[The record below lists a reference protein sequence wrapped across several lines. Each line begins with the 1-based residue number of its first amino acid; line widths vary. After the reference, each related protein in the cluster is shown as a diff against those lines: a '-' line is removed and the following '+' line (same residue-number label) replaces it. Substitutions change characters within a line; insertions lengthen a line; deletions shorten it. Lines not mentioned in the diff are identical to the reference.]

1 MPEPP
6 DLILSGVNS
15 GSNLADD
22 VTYSGTV
29 AGAMEGTMLDIR
41 SFALS
46 QAYNLAGDERIV
58 PYETCEALAPAL
70 LDKLIATDLPPGVL
84 LNINFP
90 NCPPE
95 EVAGTRVT
103 AQGRLVHGTWI
114 EERRDGRSL
123 PYYWLRFGREPAEL
137 AEGTD
142 IHAVRNG
149 FRLGHALATRS
160 DRSQGPAVPFG
171 GPCVNQQTRAD
182 REGFA
187 ALMERLHRRGPVT
200 RELIEALEATPR
212 RGFVPSQW
220 QDVAWSD
227 RMIPIPCG
235 EAMEGADLQLS
246 VISQLHIEP
255 GIACSRSARAL
266 VLPPRHLA
274 VCRRASSASS
284 ASARLPR
291 RLAAGWRRSASS
303 MWPSSMPTARV
314 ARLPMRRSTA
324 SSCGRR
330 STACRAHSRISWPTN
345 GIMIAPIGAAEG
357 EQELAKLTKIGS
369 RFDREDIAHVRLQPM
384 LRGVA
389 AAL

>member
-1 MPEPP
+1 MRILLTNDDGIHAEGLASLERIARTLSDDVWVVAPEFDQSGFAHSLSISEPLRLRKIGEKHYALRGTPTDCVIMGVRKLLLEPP

-15 GSNLADD
+15 GANLADD

-29 AGAMEGTMLDIR
+29 AGAMEGAMLNIR

-149 FRLGHALATRS
+149 FVS
-160 DRSQGPAVPFG
+160 
-171 GPCVNQQTRAD
+171 
-182 REGFA
+182 
-187 ALMERLHRRGPVT
+187 VT
-200 RELIEALEATPR
+200 P
-212 RGFVPSQW
+212 
-220 QDVAWSD
+220 
-227 RMIPIPCG
+227 
-235 EAMEGADLQLS
+235 LQLDLTAHKVRQS
-246 VISQLHIEP
+246 LSE
-255 GIACSRSARAL
+255 
-266 VLPPRHLA
+266 VLA
-274 VCRRASSASS
+274 
-284 ASARLPR
+284 
-291 RLAAGWRRSASS
+291 
-303 MWPSSMPTARV
+303 
-314 ARLPMRRSTA
+314 
-324 SSCGRR
+324 
-330 STACRAHSRISWPTN
+330 
-345 GIMIAPIGAAEG
+345 
-357 EQELAKLTKIGS
+357 
-369 RFDREDIAHVRLQPM
+369 
-384 LRGVA
+384 
-389 AAL
+389 